1 MLAVKQSKTKLSFM
15 QWLLLCYAYLYYI
28 FKTMSYHIDNKKK
41 KKEKLILLDVS
52 SKYEED
58 NGHKIQIFQITI

>member
-1 MLAVKQSKTKLSFM
+1 
-15 QWLLLCYAYLYYI
+15 
-28 FKTMSYHIDNKKK
+28 MSYHIDNKKK